1 MAASVPAPRP
11 AAGIAGTVVDETGAV
26 IPGASVTVNGQ
37 GQTWNRTTDS
47 AGHYATFNL
56 PAGTYT
62 VTVRSNGF
70 QTQEIAGVAVRESA
84 AVGVNATLKVANA
97 VGMAAVSGAAPR
109 PTRTGAGAAVA
120 ASPAPAPAPAPTMA
134 QMVTAWINGLPSGSV
149 QYFVKD
155 KMTLNVPATATATIY
170 PPGVAAPTSVVGTE
184 SAPPGAGAS
193 VTPAQAEVAHAL
205 KVATYMRVDLTQEDN
220 PGTFKIDPA
229 QGECKLVLTDRPTEW
244 SFQVT
249 PVEGGSG
256 KKLTFTAYAVY
267 GADASSCSPGNPA
280 AIPLPVDKRTVNVA
294 EFNVRNAWQRGW
306 DTFWGSPWKWLL
318 SILPGGAAFARI
330 GTIRDWWEKR
340 KKPVVKGKD

>member
-1 MAASVPAPRP
+1 MAASAPAPRP
-11 AAGIAGTVVDETGAV
+11 AAGISGTVVDETGAV
-26 IPGASVTVNGQ
+26 IPGASVTVSGQ
-37 GQTWNRTTDS
+37 GQTVSRTTDGT
-47 AGHYATFNL
+47 GHYAAFNL

-62 VTVRSNGF
+62 VTVCSNGF
-70 QTQEIAGVAVRESA
+70 QAQEIAGVAVREGAS
-84 AVGVNATLKVANA
+84 VGVNATLKVSYAGT
-97 VGMAAVSGAAPR
+97 VMATASAPR
-109 PTRTGAGAAVA
+109 RPVSKPSLALSDSGPV
-120 ASPAPAPAPAPTMA
+120 APTMA

-155 KMTLNVPATATATIY
+155 KMTLNVPATATATVY
-170 PPGVAAPTSVVGTE
+170 PPGVTAPAPTGGTE
-184 SAPPGAGAS
+184 SATPGAGAS

-229 QGECKLVLTDRPTEW
+229 QGKCKLVLTDRPTEW

-267 GADASSCSPGNPA
+267 GADASSCAPGNPA
-280 AIPLPVDKRTVNVA
+280 AIPLPVDTRTVNVA
-294 EFNVRNAWQRGW
+294 EFNVRNAWQTAW

-340 KKPVVKGKD
+340 KKPVVKDKV